1 MRGEFVDLDGCR
13 IYCYAAGTRGA
24 GPPIVLVH
32 GAFTSSHLWRDV
44 VPRLPTGH
52 RVLVLDLLGHGRS
65 DLPIDAA
72 YDVGA
77 HAERLH
83 RLLLLLG
90 VEPACLVGHGLGA
103 AVASA
108 LARHAPERVA
118 HLVLVNPCLVGHAG
132 DPVPPPG
139 ALRRLAWLAPL
150 FERLPPAWLASTL
163 HTALLRGYT
172 QRTAGGH
179 ALDVYLKPYRSI
191 VGRAVA
197 SRQLRALARR
207 ASGVRL
213 TELATPPSRAILLG
227 GTDPSALH
235 FGAWHQAAANTRA
248 SPAPDAVQVVADV
261 GTAVPEEAPDRVAA
275 AVAAVLTPL
284 T

>member
-1 MRGEFVDLDGCR
+1 MRGEFVDLDGR
-13 IYCYAAGTRGA
+13 RLYCYAAGTRGA

-44 VPRLPTGH
+44 VPRLPAGH

-65 DLPIDAA
+65 DLPVDAA
-72 YDVGA
+72 YDVDA

-83 RLLLLLG
+83 RLLVLLG
-90 VEPACLVGHGLGA
+90 VEPACFVGHGLGA
-103 AVASA
+103 AVVSA
-108 LARHAPERVA
+108 LARRAPERVA
-118 HLVLVNPCLVGHAG
+118 HLVLVNPCLVGEAG

-163 HTALLRGYT
+163 HTTLLRGYT
-172 QRTAGGH
+172 QRTTGGH
-179 ALDVYLKPYRSI
+179 VLDVYLKPYRSI
-191 VGRAVA
+191 AGRAVA
-197 SRQLRALARR
+197 GRQLRALARR

-213 TELATPPSRAILLG
+213 TDLAIPTSRAILLG
-227 GTDPSALH
+227 GNDPSTRRA
-235 FGAWHQAAANTRA
+235 GTWHVRA
-248 SPAPDAVQVVADV
+248 THEPASDAVLVVADV
-261 GTAVPEEAPDRVAA
+261 ATAIPEEAPDRVAA
-275 AVAAVLTPL
+275 TVAAVLTPL